1 MRRIIATIGGLAVL
15 TAMFL
20 SSILF
25 AGQSV
30 GEVLA
35 SGIQQDNSNKP
46 KKEKKEKKN
55 KKDKDSNMMM
65 NSNMDSNMTMNS
77 NSDSNMMMN
86 SNMDSNMMMN
96 SNMNPNVN
104 R

>member
-1 MRRIIATIGGLAVL
+1 MKKIIATISGLAVL

-20 SSILF
+20 TSVLF

-30 GEVLA
+30 SGNDA
-35 SGIQQDNSNKP
+35 FDTGIQQDNSNKP

-65 NSNMDSNMTMNS
+65 KNSNM
-77 NSDSNMMMN
+77 DSNMMMN

-96 SNMNPNVN
+96 SNMSQNVN